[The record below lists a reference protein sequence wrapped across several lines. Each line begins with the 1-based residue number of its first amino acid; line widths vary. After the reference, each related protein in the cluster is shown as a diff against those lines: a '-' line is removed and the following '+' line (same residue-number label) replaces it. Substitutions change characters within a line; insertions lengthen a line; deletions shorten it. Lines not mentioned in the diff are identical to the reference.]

1 MDFSTYLLDLEDAN
15 IYIDDI
21 IDDDSTFLDNSRITE
36 KIIEKSLFF
45 LKIVLYIKC
54 I

>member
-21 IDDDSTFLDNSRITE
+21 IDDDSTFLDNSRIIE
-36 KIIEKSLFF
+36 KIIEKKSFILEN
-45 LKIVLYIKC
+45 C
-54 I
+54 IIY